1 MYFFTKNFKTK
12 KLSKKLNYIK
22 IELFLVKK
30 TKKLINYKLDLLKNI
45 KVFLVF
51 YILLLK
57 SIDSSTFIQKIFY
70 YKLQKKIDLRL
81 REFQNSKISNIL

>member
-1 MYFFTKNFKTK
+1 LFF
-12 KLSKKLNYIK
+12 
-22 IELFLVKK
+22 VKK
-30 TKKLINYKLDLLKNI
+30 IKKLINYKLNLFKNV

-57 SIDSSTFIQKIFY
+57 LVNLSIFIQETFY

-81 REFQNSKISNIL
+81 RKF

>member
-57 SIDSSTFIQKIFY
+57 SIDSSIKI
-70 YKLQKKIDLRL
+70 
-81 REFQNSKISNIL
+81 N